1 MHGGGGCETA
11 NMRRTGRDT
20 EESARQVNRRALLLG
35 GSMAAFM
42 AVLGLRMRYMQVEQA
57 DKFRLLA
64 EENRVN
70 TRLIPPVRGLIH
82 DRNGI
87 PIAANE
93 QNYRAV
99 IVREDAG
106 DVDEVL
112 ARMARVIT
120 LPPDE
125 LARIKL
131 EISRR
136 SPFVPITIAD
146 RLSWDDL
153 SAIALNAPAL
163 PGVTPEV
170 GLSRRYPYSGDFAH
184 VLGYVGPVSDF
195 DLSKLENP
203 DPLLQIPKFQ
213 IGKVGVETKLE
224 TELRGTAGVKRIEVN
239 SLGRLMRELDRREGK
254 AGSKVVLT
262 LDARLQSYVQ
272 ARLADESAAAVVM
285 NVETGDIIAINSAP
299 TFDPNLFVRGISS
312 LEYAALTENDHRP
325 LANKAVQGVYPPG
338 STFKP
343 VVALAALAAGKT
355 SPDDSVTCRGFIELS
370 GRKAHCWK
378 RAGHGRVDLRTSL
391 MQSCDVYYYEMA
403 QRVGVEAITA
413 MARRLGLGV
422 KHDLPMSAVNEG
434 LTPTKQWK
442 LEKQQAEWMI
452 GDTLNAGIGQGYVL
466 ASPLQL
472 AVMVARIA
480 TGRNILP
487 RLVKSIDGAEQ
498 PILGGEGLGLD
509 PAHLAMVRDGMS
521 AVVND
526 QHGTAYGSRILAETV
541 RMAGKTGTSQVRNI
555 TAAERARGVTS
566 NDDLPWER
574 RDHALFVAYA
584 PTDRPKYAIALIV
597 EHGGGGSAAAAPI
610 VRDIML
616 QTLYEAFPPLDV
628 YPQSQRQRIENE
640 RKQLHFTT
648 PEQPAATPTRA

>member
-1 MHGGGGCETA
+1 
-11 NMRRTGRDT
+11 
-20 EESARQVNRRALLLG
+20 
-35 GSMAAFM
+35 MAAFM

-112 ARMARVIT
+112 SRIARVIV
-120 LPPDE
+120 LPPEE
-125 LARIKL
+125 LVKIKQ
-131 EISRR
+131 EVARR

-146 RLSWDDL
+146 RLNWDDL

-224 TELRGTAGVKRIEVN
+224 TELRGSAGVKRIEVN
-239 SLGRLMRELDRREGK
+239 SVGRLMRELDRREGK

-312 LEYAALTENDHRP
+312 VEYAALTQNDRHP

-343 VVALAALAAGKT
+343 VVVLAASAAGKT
-355 SPDDSVTCRGFIELS
+355 SPDDSVSCRGFIELA

-403 QRVGVEAITA
+403 QRVGVEAITV
-413 MARRLGLGV
+413 MAQRLGLGV
-422 KHDLPMSAVNEG
+422 RHDLPMSAVNEG
-434 LTPTKQWK
+434 LMPTKAWK
-442 LEKQQAEWMI
+442 LEKQKAEWMI
-452 GDTLNAGIGQGYVL
+452 GDSLNAGIGQGYVL

-472 AVMVARIA
+472 AVMTARIA

-487 RLVKSIDGAEQ
+487 RLVKAIDDAEQ
-498 PILGGEGLGLD
+498 PILGGEDLGLD
-509 PAHLAMVRDGMS
+509 PLHLAMVRDGLS

-526 QHGTAYGSRILAETV
+526 QRGTGYGSRILGETV

-584 PTDRPKYAIALIV
+584 PTDRPKYAVALIV

-616 QTLYEAFPPLDV
+616 QALYEAFPPLDV

-640 RKQLHFTT
+640 RKELRFTT
-648 PEQPAATPTRA
+648 PEQPAATPSRA

>member
-1 MHGGGGCETA
+1 
-11 NMRRTGRDT
+11 MRRTGRDT
-20 EESARQVNRRALLLG
+20 EEGTRRVNRRALMLG
-35 GSMAAFM
+35 GAMASFM

-70 TRLIPPVRGLIH
+70 TRLIPPVRGLVL

-87 PIAANE
+87 PLAANE
-93 QNYRAV
+93 QNFRAV

-112 ARMARVIT
+112 SRMARVIT
-120 LPPDE
+120 LPPEE
-125 LARIKL
+125 LARIKQ
-131 EISRR
+131 EMSRR

-153 SAIALNAPAL
+153 TAVALNAPAL
-163 PGVTPEV
+163 PGITPEV

-195 DLSKLENP
+195 DLSTLENP

-213 IGKVGVETKLE
+213 IGKVGVEAKLE
-224 TELRGTAGVKRIEVN
+224 ADLRGKAGVKRIEVN
-239 SLGRLMRELDRREGK
+239 SVGRLMRELDRREGK
-254 AGSKVVLT
+254 AGSKIVLT
-262 LDARLQSYVQ
+262 LDARLQSYIQ

-285 NVETGDIIAINSAP
+285 NVETGDIMAINSAP
-299 TFDPNLFVRGISS
+299 TFDPNLFVRGITSA
-312 LEYAALTENDHRP
+312 EYALLTENDRRP
-325 LANKAVQGVYPPG
+325 LANKPVQGVYPPG

-343 VVALAALAAGKT
+343 VVALAALAAGQT
-355 SPDDSVTCRGFIELS
+355 TPEGTVTCRGYIELS

-378 RAGHGRVDLRTSL
+378 RAGHGKVDLRTSL
-391 MQSCDVYYYEMA
+391 MQSCDVFYYEMA
-403 QRVGVEAITA
+403 QRVGVEAISA
-413 MARRLGLGV
+413 MARKLGLGV

-434 LTPTKQWK
+434 LMPTKQWK
-442 LEKQQAEWMI
+442 LEKQKAEWMI

-466 ASPLQL
+466 ASPLHL
-472 AVMVARIA
+472 AVMVSRIA

-487 RLVKSIDGAEQ
+487 RLVKSIDDTEQ
-498 PILGGEGLGLD
+498 PILGGEGLGID
-509 PAHLAMVRDGMS
+509 PAHLAFVRDGMT

-526 QHGTAYGSRILAETV
+526 QNGTAYGSRVIEETM

-555 TAAERARGVTS
+555 TAAERERGVTS

-574 RDHALFVAYA
+574 RDHALFVAFA
-584 PTDRPKYAIALIV
+584 PAERPKYAVALIV

-616 QTLYEAFPPLDV
+616 QALYEGFPPLDA

-640 RKQLHFTT
+640 RKELIFTT
-648 PEQPAATPTRA
+648 PDQPAATPAHA